1 MKFLLDEN
9 VDHRLTLFLNSLGHS
24 DVTIIG
30 NDYPPS
36 LLDEQVLALAYK
48 EHRILITQDHTD
60 FGELIFHRHHPHC
73 GVILFRL
80 KSHAPDIRLKQERL
94 HYVLTKY
101 RKHLHHVLVVT
112 PHRVK
117 VRQVSQPQAA

>member
-9 VDHRLTLFLNSLGHS
+9 VDHRLALFLYSFGFR

-36 LLDEQVLALAYK
+36 LLDEQVLSLAYQEK
-48 EHRILITQDHTD
+48 RILITQDHTD
-60 FGELIFHRHHPHC
+60 FGELIFHRHRPHY

-80 KSHAPDIRLKQERL
+80 KSQAPDIRLKQERL
-94 HYVLTKY
+94 RYVLTKY
-101 RKHLHHVLVVT
+101 RKQLHHFIVVT

-117 VRQVSQPQAA
+117 VREENQPQAA